1 MSGAYPPGCTQ
12 AMHDRAFGD
21 EEREACQA
29 CGGAR
34 YITVTDFDDRG
45 GCEYETECKYCHGTG
60 FEPAPD
66 TSEDDAYDQSRED
79 ADDDIAF

>member
-21 EEREACQA
+21 EEREPC
-29 CGGAR
+29 
-34 YITVTDFDDRG
+34 
-45 GCEYETECKYCHGTG
+45 

-66 TSEDDAYDQSRED
+66 TSEDDAYDQARED

>member
-21 EEREACQA
+21 EEREVCQT
-29 CGGAR
+29 CDGRGATFR
-34 YITVTDFDDRG
+34 LDENDEVENKP
-45 GCEYETECKYCHGTG
+45 CVECHGTG

-66 TSEDDAYDQSRED
+66 TREDDAYDQSRED

>member
-21 EEREACQA
+21 EEREACQL
-29 CGGAR
+29 CDGTGE
-34 YITVTDFDDRG
+34 ITLGDAGG
-45 GCEYETECKYCHGTG
+45 GCIIVEKCSNCGGTG

-66 TSEDDAYDQSRED
+66 TREDDAYDQSRED

>member
-21 EEREACQA
+21 EEREPCQT
-29 CGGAR
+29 C
-34 YITVTDFDDRG
+34 D
-45 GCEYETECKYCHGTG
+45 GTG
-60 FEPAPD
+60 